1 MTRKPISTPK
11 NHTVNLRLF
20 HVLALGFC
28 LLLIAFCL
36 RWQVVEATKFTEISK
51 NRTYSSPLKS
61 QRGSIYS
68 TDGTTLAYS
77 EPRFDMFIWMDDLV
91 FFEDKGLQTREE
103 FLKKVAPIIEMTSE
117 ELGNKIASFYEDEG
131 VKWIP
136 IAKSLRKDQWEKLN
150 ALKTDKFS
158 EKELSGFIF
167 ETTSIRV
174 YPEGRLASHLIGLTN
189 KINEKIVGQGGIEES
204 YNGVLNPI
212 DGFIIQE
219 TDAIGQTITAS
230 LLPTIEPKNGS
241 DVYTT
246 INKKLQTV
254 AERMIKEGVEKY
266 AATSGSILIMDP
278 KTGSIMALAN
288 FPDYDPNLREEK
300 EPGTYVNSAVT
311 APYEAGSIGKTLTLA
326 TAIDLG
332 LITADTIIQPE
343 GHQGCEKFTNDLLPL
358 CTWDKKPQPPMTAA
372 QCLVKSDNLCFLHIA
387 EMIPRKDY
395 FEYLDKFGVGKPSG
409 ADIITQDS
417 YGILKDY
424 TEWNI
429 ADVAAF
435 SYGHG
440 YQVNLIQV
448 GDYAATLANHGV
460 RMKPRIVDKIVAS
473 DGTVKEY
480 KPIVVE
486 RSIKEETADEV
497 ARLMTINY
505 QNSFAANEYFY
516 NDLKNNYNI
525 GVKSGTALIATS
537 TGYSNDI
544 NATFIGFDASVDRTF
559 VMVVK
564 LERPLIPYVD
574 RLAFYNVRPL
584 WIDTFNAVKDII
596 GVPRK

>member
-1 MTRKPISTPK
+1 MTKSRTPSTNPK
-11 NHTVNLRLF
+11 NNSLRFF
-20 HVLALGFC
+20 HLGALVFCVLLV
-28 LLLIAFCL
+28 AFCI
-36 RWQVVEATKFTEISK
+36 RWQIVEANKFAEISK
-51 NRTYSSPLKS
+51 NRTYSSPLTS

-68 TDGTTLAYS
+68 SDGTTLAYS
-77 EPRFDMFIWMDDLV
+77 EPRFDMFIWMDDLL
-91 FFEDKGLQTREE
+91 FFEEKGLQTRQE
-103 FLKKVAPIIEMTSE
+103 FLNKVAPIIDMTSE
-117 ELGNKIASFYEDEG
+117 ELGNKIASFYVDQG

-136 IAKSLRKDQWEKLN
+136 IAKSLTKDKWERLN

-189 KINEKIVGQGGIEES
+189 KVNDRIVGQGGIEES

-212 DGFIIQE
+212 DGFVIQE
-219 TDAIGQTITAS
+219 TDAIGQTITTS

-254 AERMIKEGVEKY
+254 VEKMIKEGVEKY
-266 AATSGSILIMDP
+266 DASSGSVLVMDP
-278 KTGSIMALAN
+278 KTGSILALAN
-288 FPDYDPNLREEK
+288 YPDYDPNLREEK

-311 APYEAGSIGKTLTLA
+311 APYEAGSVGKTLTLA

-332 LITADTIIQPE
+332 LVSADTIIQPE
-343 GHQGCEKFTNDLLPL
+343 GHQGCEKFTNDLPAL
-358 CTWDKKPQPPMTAA
+358 CTWDKKPQGPQTAS
-372 QCLVKSDNLCFLHIA
+372 QCLVKSDNICFLHIS
-387 EMIPRKDY
+387 ELIPRKEY
-395 FEYLDKFGVGKPSG
+395 YSYLDKFGVGKPSG

-424 TEWNI
+424 TEWNV

-440 YQVNLIQV
+440 YQVNLIQI
-448 GDYAATLANHGV
+448 GDYISTLANHGV
-460 RMKPRIVDKIVAS
+460 RMKPRIVDKIISS
-473 DGTVKEY
+473 DGSVKEY

-486 RSIKEETADEV
+486 RAVKAETADEM
-497 ARLMTINY
+497 ARLMGNNY
-505 QNSFAANEYFY
+505 QASFAANERFY

-525 GVKSGTALIATS
+525 SVKSGTALIATA

-544 NATFIGFDASVDRTF
+544 NATFVGFDASEERTF

-584 WIDTFNAVKDII
+584 WLDTFNAIKDII